1 MAAELLWTR
10 DNGCLILKG
19 ELDQDWLVP
28 LWEVRAE
35 VTQDIDSIDLSQV
48 TRVDTAGL
56 ALLIHFVSDLRQQG
70 KHVTV
75 RGKSENMQTLVQL
88 YNLPD
93 GMIP

>member
-10 DNGCLILKG
+10 ENGCLILKG

-28 LWEVRAE
+28 LWEARAE
-35 VTQDIDSIDLSQV
+35 VTQGIDSIDLSQV

-56 ALLIHFVSDLRQQG
+56 ALLIHFVSDLREQG
-70 KHVTV
+70 KNVTL

-88 YNLPD
+88 YNLPE